1 VRTPDLIRS
10 AAGGL
15 WRQKARTALTLTGV
29 AVGGCALAF
38 SLSLGIGLRGL
49 IDREFQGR
57 PGFWQVQVHIARQ
70 GSAVPESEI
79 PPEKVAV
86 PGEMS
91 EARRQRLRARK
102 VQEYQD
108 SHPRRPPVPLTPAKV
123 AELAT
128 VPGVLDVITWQ
139 TGAGRVWLGDHA
151 HDVLVLSGRSPAEL
165 GPRLVA
171 GRLPAD
177 DAADEMLVSEYLLY
191 QLGVHDDA
199 ELVAVIGRPIRV
211 RVGGFGTTR
220 HLNLARSLGVQ
231 PSDVGTV
238 QERALEKVTAQLP
251 AAIDKLDLTPGER
264 AALRAMLAERDRK
277 KDEPAPA
284 WLSKASAAGEF
295 RVAGVIRAPTPEEEK
310 ELDRA
315 PQGWFLR
322 RMDVL
327 LPPAAGDR
335 LFGQLPWVQENGFD
349 SATLMV
355 RPGGDLR
362 AVAEAAERM
371 GFEQHSAIEWFD
383 AAKREVTLIAAGLN
397 LFALVSLFIAAL
409 GITNTLVTSVVERT
423 REIGVLKALGATD
436 RQVRLLFLAE
446 GAVIGLLGGLLGL
459 GLAWGLSIPGDGLV
473 RRLVQEQA
481 RQPLLSES
489 VFEFPAWLVASTV
502 LFAAVVTTLAAFYP
516 ARRAAR
522 VQPVEA
528 LRHE

>member
-10 AAGGL
+10 AVGGL
-15 WRQKARTALTLTGV
+15 WRQKARTALTLLGV

-49 IDREFQGR
+49 IDREFHGR
-57 PGFWQVQVHIARQ
+57 PGFWQVHVRVARQ
-70 GSAVPESEI
+70 GSAIPESDI

-86 PGEMS
+86 EGRMS
-91 EARRQRLRARK
+91 EERRQRLRAKK
-102 VQEYQD
+102 VQQYQE
-108 SHPRRPPVPLTPAKV
+108 SHPRQPPVPLTPAKL
-123 AELAT
+123 AELAA
-128 VPGVLDVITWQ
+128 VPDVTEVVTWQ
-139 TGAGRVWLGDHA
+139 VGTGRVWLGDQSRE
-151 HDVLVLSGRSPAEL
+151 VFVLSGRPPAEL
-165 GPRLVA
+165 APRLVA

-177 DAADEMLVSEYLLY
+177 AADEVLVSEYLLY
-191 QLGVHDDA
+191 LLGVRDDA
-199 ELVAVIGRPIRV
+199 ELAAIIGKPIRV
-211 RVGGFGTTR
+211 RVGGFGMTR

-231 PSDVGTV
+231 PEDVGTV
-238 QERALEKVTAQLP
+238 QERALEKVTDQLP
-251 AAIDKLDLTPGER
+251 AAVDKFDLTPGER
-264 AALRAMLAERDRK
+264 AALRAMFAERDKK

-284 WLSKASAAGEF
+284 WQSDTSAVGEF
-295 RVAGVIRAPTPEEEK
+295 RLVGVIRAATPEEEK

-322 RMDVL
+322 RADVL

-335 LFGQLPWVQENGFD
+335 LFGQLPWVKETGFD
-349 SATLMV
+349 SAMLMV
-355 RPGGDLR
+355 RPGGDLK

-371 GFEQHSAIEWFD
+371 GFDQHSAVEWFD

-423 REIGVLKALGATD
+423 KEIGVLKALGATD
-436 RQVRLLFLAE
+436 RQVMLLFLAE

-473 RRLVQEQA
+473 RRLVQEQS
-481 RQPLLSES
+481 RQQLLSES
-489 VFEFPAWLVASTV
+489 VFEFPGWLVGSTV
-502 LFAAVVTTLAAFYP
+502 LFAVAVTTLAALYP

-522 VQPVEA
+522 LDPVEA